1 MKYLDINKCIFL
13 KNIEQLD
20 NIIPA
25 AKSYVKYQMEINANG
40 PIYKKTILEDLDDDM
55 IVYPV
60 ITETF
65 SPLIV
70 SPQKDGSDLSNNL
83 KDK

>member
-1 MKYLDINKCIFL
+1 
-13 KNIEQLD
+13 
-20 NIIPA
+20 
-25 AKSYVKYQMEINANG
+25 MEINANG